1 MYLTRADWDTGVA
14 VWWSW
19 GVVTDEEWERA
30 FDDMRAISARSA
42 KLPFRPCVLLYLD
55 TDRPDALRRKQ
66 LAELADDP
74 RYNPYIACV
83 TRDPQLRGVQ
93 VAMRWLGERPL
104 YDKELFDT
112 VEEGV
117 AWLELKRGAALP
129 TLRRLVTSVTRLA
142 RQMSASSS
150 QAKANKA

>member
-14 VWWSW
+14 VWWAW
-19 GVVTDEEWERA
+19 GVVTDEDWERV
-30 FDDMRAISARSA
+30 FDDMRALSARSA
-42 KLPFRPCVLLYLD
+42 ALPFRPCVLLYLD
-55 TDRPDALRRKQ
+55 TDRPDAIRRRQ

-83 TRDPQLRGVQ
+83 TRDPQLRGAQ
-93 VAMRWLGERPL
+93 VAMRWVGARPI

-112 VEEGV
+112 PEEGM

-129 TLRRLVTSVTRLA
+129 TLRRMVANVKRLA
-142 RQMSASSS
+142 HQMSATVH
-150 QAKANKA
+150 KA